1 MIDLLLKLVAIS
13 HSLFN
18 FLAEVFLVFDP
29 LVTVTNEF
37 LGQFLYLFGFLFQ
50 LLDGFI
56 FNPYHL
62 LEVVTLEYQIRN
74 GLFIMSLIASANL
87 DQDI

>member
-13 HSLFN
+13 HGLFD
-18 FLAEVFLVFDP
+18 FLAEVFLVLDP
-29 LVTVTNEF
+29 LVAVTNEF
-37 LGQFLYLFGFLFQ
+37 LGQLLYLFGFLFQ
-50 LLDGFI
+50 LLNGFI

-74 GLFIMSLIASANL
+74 GLFIMSLIASANF
-87 DQDI
+87 DEDI